1 MFGFL
6 GDNIDSVKQAA
17 EVRGYHSLDC
27 CWSVVPLGMADADS
41 LLQVNNTE
49 KDETDDKA
57 RYVDAGPCMHHPVV
71 FGVVVAFAQSPFL
84 IGTICAHSAMPCGD
98 SASRS

>member
-17 EVRGYHSLDC
+17 EVRGYPFTALLLVGYAS
-27 CWSVVPLGMADADS
+27 WMADADS

-71 FGVVVAFAQSPFL
+71 FGVVAFAQSPFL